1 MLYVH
6 DLETGLPLPKDSRGY
21 GVGNIRSVDFSSV
34 THGSS
39 ILVADEK
46 KAQSIRSSLNHY
58 KRRNPDKLVGFC
70 CVSRKDK
77 ETGKRRV
84 FFLDPKLL

>member
-1 MLYVH
+1 MLYIH
-6 DLETGLPLPKDSRGY
+6 NLETGHPLPSAGY
-21 GVGNIRSVDFSSV
+21 GVANIRSVDFSSV

-39 ILVADEK
+39 ILVADAK
-46 KAQSIRSSLNHY
+46 KAMSIRASLTHY
-58 KRRNPDKLVGFC
+58 KKRNPDKLVGFC

-77 ETGKRRV
+77 ESGKHRV